1 MGSSASVAA
10 AHEGNLKATIKALMP
25 VYYLPDTVTHADA
38 AIVNKTWKIIQ
49 SNDTP
54 GRDVMLT
61 LTGCAPDTDG
71 ATLFKSL
78 YFKRLFDVHPL
89 SRPLFSAQALASG
102 RFIGMLIHMCWRQ
115 LEDEKE
121 FRRRAVEIARDHCGR
136 GIKAVEYGIV
146 GEVLLW
152 CVSIALGNFMF
163 NSDVE
168 RAWVKIFSSLLTIM
182 VPIAVAAEV
191 ESSEETSQLYQSR
204 RDVYR
209 KVPDISLKLNAKNGG
224 NSTQLFDRTLSISTT
239 SAELSPALS

>member
-89 SRPLFSAQALASG
+89 SRPLFSAQAQASG
-102 RFIGMLIHMCWRQ
+102 RFIILLIDMCWKQ
-115 LEDEKE
+115 LEDEKQ
-121 FRRRAVEIARDHCGR
+121 FRRRAVEIARDHCSR
-136 GIKAVEYGIV
+136 GIKAVG
-146 GEVLLW
+146 VLHMGLKKVRNGVE
-152 CVSIALGNFMF
+152 CVRVQF
-163 NSDVE
+163 
-168 RAWVKIFSSLLTIM
+168 
-182 VPIAVAAEV
+182 
-191 ESSEETSQLYQSR
+191 QY
-204 RDVYR
+204 
-209 KVPDISLKLNAKNGG
+209 
-224 NSTQLFDRTLSISTT
+224 
-239 SAELSPALS
+239 